1 MAIPPKKK
9 SFEEENAR
17 ILGTTKN
24 GDQDLEENDE
34 NESNVNPSVLLEFA
48 DKIKEGDEISVLG
61 YEIKYG
67 KTSPPKRYTSGSM
80 ILAMENA
87 GQLIEDEELREQIH
101 APQRVSE
108 VSDHHPAFLHGN
120 AAVGAAVCLR
130 NARRP
135 QNDALPARRIRR
147 DGDLDFVSAGS
158 VHAGALHAAAV
169 LPCAHSS
176 DSRFLSAG

>member
-1 MAIPPKKK
+1 MYGNIANTQYTDDSKVTDHYAIIPTGQLTELQTLNSIQKAVFDVIVRRFLSVFYPPAEYQNVKLSVLVEKESFFSSAKVLKSPGYLEVAIPPKKK
-9 SFEEENAR
+9 TFEEENAR

-87 GQLIEDEELREQIH
+87 
-101 APQRVSE
+101 
-108 VSDHHPAFLHGN
+108 
-120 AAVGAAVCLR
+120 
-130 NARRP
+130 
-135 QNDALPARRIRR
+135 
-147 DGDLDFVSAGS
+147 
-158 VHAGALHAAAV
+158 
-169 LPCAHSS
+169 
-176 DSRFLSAG
+176 